1 MSTTLIHTN
10 NIARKDVPGQG
21 QMAEILNKGLCGAEN
36 VVGALRWLDN
46 GERFAA
52 EPLAATHQLLYLME
66 GEGVIELSNKSY
78 DVKKGAGVYL
88 GPDESAN
95 ITQKGSGTLKLF
107 HLIVPH
113 KDDGE

>member
-21 QMAEILNKGLCGAEN
+21 QMAEILNKGLCG
-36 VVGALRWLDN
+36 
-46 GERFAA
+46 A